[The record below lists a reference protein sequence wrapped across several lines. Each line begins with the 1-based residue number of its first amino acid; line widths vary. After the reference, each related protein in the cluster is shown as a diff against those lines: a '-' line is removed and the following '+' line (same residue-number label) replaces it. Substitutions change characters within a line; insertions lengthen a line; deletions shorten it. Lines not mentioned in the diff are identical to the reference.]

1 MRMPASIEELRPT
14 PVAARRL
21 RLRRLWV
28 RRVWVLTH
36 LWLGVTLGVI
46 GALVG
51 VTGSVLVFD
60 RAIDGV
66 QNPQR
71 YATSGKEIALP
82 YAEYA
87 QRGARVVGDG
97 ARVVNLRIPHEGE
110 TPVVVFVRASANGS
124 EGGAAGP
131 LRRVYLDPPTGLV
144 LDAPTQTG
152 LIGWAHDFHESL
164 RLRDYNGREVVG
176 VVGIAMLISSLSGVY
191 LWWPRRRVRR
201 KDFAFRRGAAMS
213 RNLHLTLGI
222 WGALVL
228 AMLSFTGI
236 FLAFPDA
243 GRASVGSF
251 IAVSPSMRG
260 LQAPESPDAKGRA
273 ITPDDAVATARSRY
287 SGSTVAGIGFPA
299 GFRGVYRIALREA
312 GDHSERGMT
321 VVFIDPRSAAVL
333 RQADPSSQTRGDAF
347 LAFMRPLHEGE
358 ALGIG
363 GRIVIAFVGLLPAL
377 FVVTGTMMWL
387 RSRRVRQPARHAARG

>member
-131 LRRVYLDPPTGLV
+131 LRLGGDVSGLRAVVDP
-144 LDAPTQTG
+144 D
-152 LIGWAHDFHESL
+152 DE
-164 RLRDYNGREVVG
+164 
-176 VVGIAMLISSLSGVY
+176 
-191 LWWPRRRVRR
+191 PRRVP
-201 KDFAFRRGAAMS
+201 G
-213 RNLHLTLGI
+213 L
-222 WGALVL
+222 
-228 AMLSFTGI
+228 
-236 FLAFPDA
+236 
-243 GRASVGSF
+243 RAV
-251 IAVSPSMRG
+251 
-260 LQAPESPDAKGRA
+260 D
-273 ITPDDAVATARSRY
+273 TDDV
-287 SGSTVAGIGFPA
+287 P
-299 GFRGVYRIALREA
+299 RGV
-312 GDHSERGMT
+312 T
-321 VVFIDPRSAAVL
+321 
-333 RQADPSSQTRGDAF
+333 
-347 LAFMRPLHEGE
+347 
-358 ALGIG
+358 
-363 GRIVIAFVGLLPAL
+363 
-377 FVVTGTMMWL
+377 
-387 RSRRVRQPARHAARG
+387 